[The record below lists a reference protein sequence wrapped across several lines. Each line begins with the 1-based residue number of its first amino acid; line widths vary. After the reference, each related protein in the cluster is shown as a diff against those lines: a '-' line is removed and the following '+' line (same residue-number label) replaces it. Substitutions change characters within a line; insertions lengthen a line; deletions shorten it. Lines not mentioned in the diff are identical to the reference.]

1 MSAKIKKLKS
11 LKKIYLTF
19 YDMVS
24 FAATI
29 EIKSKNQK
37 YISPYLMFIKIKLK
51 ILKISTVKQR
61 HPFLKIFLY
70 MFVN

>member
-1 MSAKIKKLKS
+1 
-11 LKKIYLTF
+11 
-19 YDMVS
+19 MVS

-70 MFVN
+70 MFV